1 MHYIKLLKHVFGSQP
16 FTITF
21 VYGIHIFV
29 IIVRPVYMYLYYKI
43 AGVHKLNVLEFY
55 SIKTYIQVE
64 Q

>member
-1 MHYIKLLKHVFGSQP
+1 
-16 FTITF
+16 
-21 VYGIHIFV
+21 
-29 IIVRPVYMYLYYKI
+29 MYLYYKI